1 MYTIRST
8 KILGMIR
15 GASIQY
21 SGIDLEKI
29 PIYTWTIILFLVSF
43 RRSSWTSS
51 RYFTTKD
58 RPDVWWYPDRES
70 KVNNFPMATIM
81 NCRAFLLSKPHFV
94 ERVLEVAWIKYSIF
108 LRLNS
113 YVYSCVFVRMIY
125 VKSNSRCTLNNI
137 EQHSAWKFWT
147 RISL

>member
-113 YVYSCVFVRMIY
+113 YSMYILAFSFAWYC
-125 VKSNSRCTLNNI
+125 KI
-137 EQHSAWKFWT
+137 ELALYT
-147 RISL
+147 